1 MILRRLSEHVKE
13 QNWFAV
19 ALDFLIVVVGVF
31 IGIQVSNWNAARSDR
46 IEEQKLLMRL
56 YDETGVLSG
65 RLKAESERVLP
76 FMDTLWSLRPA
87 LLAGAPRG
95 PLSDYECWTLAAS
108 HAATSLTDDLPT
120 LDEILSTGR
129 LELIE
134 NQIIKKELRDFVF
147 NRNKARAI
155 VAKANNEPFRL
166 ANRHPDLL
174 QYRYDPN
181 NDIAA
186 PEANAVDLDYRHE
199 VLCHLEELR
208 ASPGFLNDYVD
219 NLGRLRTTI
228 KFGLHGMQEQVEAL
242 QATLASELNVQ
253 RVTTE
258 KTR

>member
-1 MILRRLSEHVKE
+1 MILRRLTEHVKA

-19 ALDFLIVVVGVF
+19 AIDFVIVVVGVF
-31 IGIQVSNWNAARSDR
+31 VGLQVNNWNAARSDR
-46 IEEQKLLMRL
+46 SEEQKLLMRL

-65 RLKAESERVLP
+65 RLKAESERILP
-76 FMDTLWSLRPA
+76 FMDALWSLRPA

-120 LDEILSTGR
+120 LDEVLSTGR
-129 LELIE
+129 LDLIE
-134 NQIIKKELRDFVF
+134 NEIIKEKLRDFIF

-174 QYRYDPN
+174 QYRYDPD
-181 NDIAA
+181 NDVAT

-199 VLCHLEELR
+199 VLCRLEELR
-208 ASPGFLNDYVD
+208 GRPGFLNDYVD

-228 KFGLHGMQEQVEAL
+228 KFGLYGMQEQVEAL
-242 QATLASELNVQ
+242 RATLASELNVQ

-258 KTR
+258 KKQ